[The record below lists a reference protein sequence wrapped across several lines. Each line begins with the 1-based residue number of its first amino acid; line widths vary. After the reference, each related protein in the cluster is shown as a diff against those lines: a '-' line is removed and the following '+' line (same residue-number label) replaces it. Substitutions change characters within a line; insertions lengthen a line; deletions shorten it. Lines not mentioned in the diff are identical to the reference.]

1 MGRKTNERRA
11 PSKSWDAVAGWYLG
25 WAGAE
30 GSRHHRELAIPALMA
45 LLAPEKGERILDIG
59 CGAGA
64 LAPAVVATGAHY
76 TGIDKSPRLVARG
89 RQHHGSDTRL
99 HVGDATRLSVH
110 TALKPASF
118 DAAAFLLSIQDID
131 PLDAVLRSAA
141 WALRPGGRLAIL
153 MTHPCFR
160 VPRQSGWGWD
170 ESRALR
176 YRRIDSYL
184 TPLDVPM
191 QEYGRTNGKGKP
203 GVTRSYHRPLEA
215 YVAAL
220 AVSGFVVD
228 ALKEIPAPAA
238 WSPEEGRAMRRAIVK
253 EMRAWRSGRYAFTFS
268 RRAGSADGRTFS
280 GQLCSRAAATR
291 AWIAHRRIFSASLSL
306 SCNTSRVTM

>member
-45 LLAPEKGERILDIG
+45 LLAPEKGECILDIG
-59 CGAGA
+59 CGAGV

-76 TGIDKSPRLVARG
+76 TGIDKSPRLVAHG
-89 RQHHGSDTRL
+89 RKHHGRDARL
-99 HVGDATRLSVH
+99 LVGDATRLSV
-110 TALKPASF
+110 TAALAPGSF
-118 DAAAFLLSIQDID
+118 DAVTLLLSIQDID
-131 PLDAVLRSAA
+131 PLDAALRSAA
-141 WALRPGGRLAIL
+141 WALRSGGRFVML

-160 VPRQSGWGWD
+160 IPRQSGWGWD
-170 ESRALR
+170 EGRSLQ

-191 QEYGRTNGKGKP
+191 QEYGQNGKGKP

-220 AVSGFVVD
+220 AANGFVID
-228 ALKEIPAPAA
+228 ALQEVPAGK
-238 WSPEEGRAMRRAIVK
+238 SGEEGRAQRRARQEIPLFLA
-253 EMRAWRSGRYAFTFS
+253 MRA
-268 RRAGSADGRTFS
+268 RRE
-280 GQLCSRAAATR
+280 
-291 AWIAHRRIFSASLSL
+291 
-306 SCNTSRVTM
+306 

>member
-64 LAPAVVATGAHY
+64 LASAVVAAGAHY
-76 TGIDKSPRLVARG
+76 TGIDKSPRLVAHG
-89 RQHHGSDTRL
+89 RKHHGRNARL
-99 HVGDATRLSVH
+99 LVGDATQLSAIA
-110 TALKPASF
+110 ALAPGSF
-118 DAAAFLLSIQDID
+118 DATAFLLSIQDID
-131 PLDAVLRSAA
+131 PLDAAFRSAA
-141 WALRPGGRLAIL
+141 WALRPGGRLALL

-160 VPRQSGWGWD
+160 IPRQSGWGWD
-170 ESRALR
+170 EGRALQ

-191 QEYGRTNGKGKP
+191 QEYGSKRGNGKP
-203 GVTRSYHRPLEA
+203 GVTRSYHRPLET

-220 AVSGFVVD
+220 AANGFVVD
-228 ALKEIPAPAA
+228 ALQEVPARKFG
-238 WSPEEGRAMRRAIVK
+238 EEGRAQRRASREIPLFLAV
-253 EMRAWRSGRYAFTFS
+253 RA
-268 RRAGSADGRTFS
+268 RRG
-280 GQLCSRAAATR
+280 
-291 AWIAHRRIFSASLSL
+291 
-306 SCNTSRVTM
+306 